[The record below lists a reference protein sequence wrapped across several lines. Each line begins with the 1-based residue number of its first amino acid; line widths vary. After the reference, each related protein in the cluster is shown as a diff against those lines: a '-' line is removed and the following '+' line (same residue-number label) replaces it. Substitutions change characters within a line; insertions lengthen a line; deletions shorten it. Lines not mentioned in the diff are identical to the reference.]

1 MRFGRT
7 LRNSIYQPWASN
19 YIDYAKLKRLL
30 REDDPTEE
38 DGRGWTE
45 DDEGKFVEE
54 LVNVQLEKVNAFQAE
69 TYKGLRERTSD
80 CEARLEKEA
89 GSKTEGT
96 GTSAPTGDQGE
107 KQAEQEDEKQ
117 AEKSHEDGKL
127 QEVLKELD
135 GITTEINELEKYSR
149 INYTGFLKAVKKH
162 DRRRGS
168 KYRVRP
174 LVQVRLA
181 ALPFN
186 SEDYSPLL
194 YRYVPQSSLT
204 PQFTLIEAHFD
215 TRVSTMYSFI
225 RQRLNGGSERTKS
238 LTESKNGKAT
248 YTSHKCK
255 WIARSSVQ

>member
-7 LRNSIYQPWASN
+7 LRNSIYKPWASN

-30 REDDPTEE
+30 REDDPSEE

-45 DDEGKFVEE
+45 DDEGRFVEE

-89 GSKTEGT
+89 GPKTEGT
-96 GTSAPTGDQGE
+96 ETSGPTGDQDE
-107 KQAEQEDEKQ
+107 KQAEKQ
-117 AEKSHEDGKL
+117 DEKSHEDGKL

-194 YRYVPQSSLT
+194 YRYVAQFSIT
-204 PQFTLIEAHFD
+204 PQIIRIEAHVG

-225 RQRLNGGSERTKS
+225 RQRLNGGSERTTS

-255 WIARSSVQ
+255 WLAKSSVQ

>member
-7 LRNSIYQPWASN
+7 LRNSIYEPWASN
-19 YIDYAKLKRLL
+19 YIDYAKLKQLL
-30 REDDPTEE
+30 REDDPSEKEGRRWTEE
-38 DGRGWTE
+38 DEGR
-45 DDEGKFVEE
+45 FVEE
-54 LVNVQLEKVNAFQAE
+54 LVNVQMEKVNAFQAE

-80 CEARLEKEA
+80 CETRLEKEA
-89 GSKTEGT
+89 GSKTDRMET
-96 GTSAPTGDQGE
+96 LNQTDVR
-107 KQAEQEDEKQ
+107 DEKKAGKQ
-117 AEKSHEDGKL
+117 DEKSQEDGKL

-135 GITTEINELEKYSR
+135 GITKEINELEKYSR

-194 YRYVPQSSLT
+194 YRCVPQ
-204 PQFTLIEAHFD
+204 
-215 TRVSTMYSFI
+215 
-225 RQRLNGGSERTKS
+225 
-238 LTESKNGKAT
+238 
-248 YTSHKCK
+248 
-255 WIARSSVQ
+255 